1 MIIKRPLKLLFFVF
15 SGITIFLISFYLFIQ
30 NKSVKVKLAKNIL
43 ESEFTFLD
51 NKLFFDD
58 LSIINQNI
66 IFYGVKILDLKGNE
80 LLYLNNLNINLESY
94 SQLKSKN
101 FNINSIQL
109 VDPKLY
115 LEKYSDSNLTNLE
128 LFLKS
133 IKIKGFLEKL
143 KIKNLIVSNLS
154 IDYRLMAKI
163 KIQ

>member
-15 SGITIFLISFYLFIQ
+15 SGITIFLSSFYLFIQ